1 MKTLGRSFA
10 IAFSMYS
17 RIPMPQVAWDRQS
30 MRYALCFFPLI
41 GIANGAL
48 LWILFYASQVWN
60 LEKVLIA
67 SLAVILPIAV
77 TGGIHLDGFCDTVD
91 ALSSHQPADKKL
103 EILKDPHIGA
113 FALIGCSCYLIG
125 QFGLWAQLSFHPQN
139 VFILSLGFVLSR
151 AMSGF
156 SVVTFPCAKK
166 SGLAA
171 AFSDSSQKNI
181 VRVSM
186 ICFAVFAGVL
196 MIYAEPIVGSAA
208 VFAAAAVGF
217 WYWKMSQKEFGG
229 ITGDLA
235 GWFLQL
241 CELAMLVAV
250 VAFGGSI

>member
-17 RIPMPQVAWDRQS
+17 RIPMPQVAWNRQS
-30 MRYALCFFPLI
+30 MRYALCFLPLI
-41 GIANGAL
+41 GIANGVL
-48 LWILFYASQVWN
+48 LWLLFYASQVWN

-91 ALSSHQPADKKL
+91 ALSSHQPAEKKL

-113 FALIGCSCYLIG
+113 FALIGCSCYLIV
-125 QFGLWAQLSFHPQN
+125 QFGLWTQLNFNLQN
-139 VFILSLGFVLSR
+139 VLILSLGFVLSR

-156 SVVTFPCAKK
+156 AVVTFPCAKT

-171 AFSDSSQKNI
+171 AFSDSAQKII
-181 VRVSM
+181 VRISM
-186 ICFAVFAGVL
+186 ICYAVFASIL
-196 MIYAEPIVGSAA
+196 MILTEPIVGSVA
-208 VFAAAAVGF
+208 VFAAAAVDI
-217 WYWKMSQKEFGG
+217 WYWKMSRKEFGG

-235 GWFLQL
+235 GWFLQM
-241 CELAMLVAV
+241 CELTMLLAVAT
-250 VAFGGSI
+250 FGGTV